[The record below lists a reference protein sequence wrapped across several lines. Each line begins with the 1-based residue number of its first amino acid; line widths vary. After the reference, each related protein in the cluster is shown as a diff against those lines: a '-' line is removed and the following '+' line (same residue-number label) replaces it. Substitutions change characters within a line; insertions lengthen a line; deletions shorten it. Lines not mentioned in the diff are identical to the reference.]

1 MSFNGSAETVNLK
14 TEETQ
19 IENKNLDVEEGEVK
33 QTSEEIEN
41 VSEEFLKE
49 LDERRREAFDK
60 LFEKPKFPSPEWWKV
75 AWEKTKDFVNFF
87 LSKL

>member
-1 MSFNGSAETVNLK
+1 MHKGVFHPPDHWAVIDPIFIKTFLKEHKTWWNWHLAFLSCNGSAETVNLK

-49 LDERRREAFDK
+49 LDE
-60 LFEKPKFPSPEWWKV
+60 
-75 AWEKTKDFVNFF
+75 N
-87 LSKL
+87 